1 MSGVPLLSVHNL
13 TVGVTDPLDR
23 REVLVVD
30 DASFNLSR
38 GQVVALVGESGS
50 GKTVMMRAILG
61 ITGALPGV
69 LRGRVTA
76 HTESG
81 DVELAPRPPY
91 RRRALP
97 GLRPGWAG
105 YVFQHPFEALDP
117 YQTVGRQVSDSVKIA
132 RPRATPAERHD
143 RALYWLKQVALSDP
157 RAVATLHPHE
167 LSGGMAQRVAI
178 AVALATEPRLLV
190 ADEPTTGLDWSVRRE
205 VLDLLAR
212 LQAEQGLTLLLITHD
227 FSVVRHLA
235 DRVLVLYRGRLVEDG
250 PRAAFFEP
258 GPGEH
263 PYSRELQARVNALEE
278 GRPPPP
284 SLHAPAGGER
294 ASCPY
299 VHRCARMAV
308 AHDELRERC
317 YSGVPEL
324 EVFGE
329 DHRAACFLSRP

>member
-1 MSGVPLLSVHNL
+1 MSGSPLISVQNL
-13 TVGVTDPLDR
+13 TVEVTDPVDR
-23 REVLVVD
+23 REVVVVD
-30 DASFNLSR
+30 DVSFDLGR
-38 GQVVALVGESGS
+38 GQIVALVGESGS
-50 GKTVMMRAILG
+50 GKTVMMRAVLG
-61 ITGALPGV
+61 ITGARPGV
-69 LRGRVTA
+69 VEGRATA
-76 HTESG
+76 YTEAG
-81 DVELAPRPPY
+81 EVALAPRPPH
-91 RRRALP
+91 RSRALP

-117 YQTVGRQVSDSVKIA
+117 YQTVGRQVSDSVKVA
-132 RPRATPAERHD
+132 RPRATRAELHE
-143 RALYWLKQVALSDP
+143 RALHWLAQVALPDP
-157 RAVATLHPHE
+157 ASVATLHPHE

-212 LQAEQGLTLLLITHD
+212 LQVEQGLTLLLITHD

-263 PYSRELQARVNALEE
+263 PYSRELQARVSALEE

-284 SLHAPAGGER
+284 SLRAPAGGDR

-308 AHDELRERC
+308 AHEALQERC
-317 YSGVPEL
+317 YSNVPGLEL
-324 EVFGE
+324 FGDE
-329 DHRAACFLSRP
+329 HRVACFLSRP